1 MPCEMHYNF
10 PGFKVSKLNMSFSC
24 CSSGHVLFI
33 PRDGSVH
40 QGARIINIKL
50 IHARSQL
57 VKCSY
62 SVCHCRGA
70 ASNPTHV
77 VFLKTVFQPRLVGT
91 FSQHELRVPCER
103 RHLPSGLIQLLSLHV
118 LWMCLHCIGAFL
130 DCNATISACT
140 MTSVRQHLSSSFIRA
155 LAGP

>member
-1 MPCEMHYNF
+1 MLGWYCMPCEMHYNF

-118 LWMCLHCIGAFL
+118 LWMWPHCVGAFVSINQSINQFL
-130 DCNATISACT
+130 
-140 MTSVRQHLSSSFIRA
+140 
-155 LAGP
+155 G